1 MSSIRN
7 ARLAVATGFVIA
19 GLASPPVVHAGVEP
33 FIGEIM
39 WVGFNFCPRGF
50 AELDGQLLSISQNT
64 ALFSLLGTM
73 YGGDG
78 ATTFALPDLRGR
90 TMVHVGLGLGLSII
104 NQGEVSGAEDQT
116 LTFAQMPAHSH
127 TATTT
132 ISDLKITST
141 LRGSSQTNQA
151 RFPTGKALGA
161 GKANSPEYVAS
172 APSVNMAAG
181 SVRSSVTGGTATTT
195 VDSTNSG
202 GTPVPVRDPFVGL
215 KACMAV
221 EGIYPSRP

>member
-7 ARLAVATGFVIA
+7 ARLAVATGVLMA
-19 GLASPPVVHAGVEP
+19 GLASTPVVHAGAEP

-50 AELDGQLLSISQNT
+50 AEMDGQLLSISQNP

-78 ATTFALPDLRGR
+78 QTTFALPDLRGR
-90 TMVHVGLGLGLSII
+90 TMVHVGQGLGLSNI

-116 LTFAQMPAHSH
+116 LTFAKMPAHSH

-141 LRGSSQTNQA
+141 LRGSTQTHKSWSCGKGA
-151 RFPTGKALGA
+151 WRRRGERSRIRGRRSGREHGRGFSAKLRHGRHCDDDRRFDEQRRHAGA
-161 GKANSPEYVAS
+161 GARPLRRVE
-172 APSVNMAAG
+172 
-181 SVRSSVTGGTATTT
+181 
-195 VDSTNSG
+195 
-202 GTPVPVRDPFVGL
+202 GL
-215 KACMAV
+215 MAV